1 MKVKLLNS
9 CGYRSI
15 KNLDFPV
22 IVNATLEDG
31 SIMIKYSEFVGMT
44 GFNTPLA
51 SLSRNHISVDI
62 GYIGAE
68 ILPEYVVNDA
78 SYIEGIRD
86 TELKQYLKFNS
97 SKGSD
102 PKYKPVFILENPKD
116 PFIDKVVV
124 QYINSYDNKLIEK
137 DIVLCHPLIE
147 KSHWGKFM
155 VLKDDF
161 VPHNPDSDIE
171 VLRRQIKELMS
182 AVEEAT
188 LIKEE
193 AKNLYKT
200 DPDQATK
207 LFKKAGKT
215 VTPIKSKVYLT
226 IETIEKDIK

>member
-22 IVNATLEDG
+22 IINATLEDG
-31 SIMIKYSEFVGMT
+31 LIMIKYSEFVGMT

-51 SLSRNHISVDI
+51 SLPRHHISVDI

-68 ILPEYVVNDA
+68 LLPEYVVNDA
-78 SYIEGIRD
+78 SYIEGIYD

-102 PKYKPVFILENPKD
+102 PKYKPVFILDKPNHSL
-116 PFIDKVVV
+116 IDKVIV
-124 QYINSYDNKLIEK
+124 QFINSWDEKLIQK
-137 DIVLCHPLIE
+137 TIFLDNPLLE
-147 KSHWGKFM
+147 KSHWDKFM
-155 VLKDDF
+155 VLKADF
-161 VPHNPDSDIE
+161 VPYNPDSDIE

-200 DPDQATK
+200 DPEQATK

-215 VTPIKSKVYLT
+215 VTPIKSKVYST
-226 IETIEKDIK
+226 IETIEKDLK

>member
-9 CGYRSI
+9 CGYVSI
-15 KNLDFPV
+15 CNIDFPV

-31 SIMIKYSEFVGMT
+31 LIMIEYSEFAHMS
-44 GFNTPLA
+44 GFT
-51 SLSRNHISVDI
+51 LSTLPTHRISIDPNSSMV
-62 GYIGAE
+62 E

-97 SKGSD
+97 SKGAD
-102 PKYKPVFILENPKD
+102 PKYKPVFILENPNHSL
-116 PFIDKVVV
+116 IDKVVV
-124 QYINSYDNKLIEK
+124 QFINSFDEKLIQK
-137 DIVLCHPLIE
+137 TIFLDHPLLE
-147 KSHWGKFM
+147 KSHWDKFM
-155 VLKDDF
+155 ILKEDF
-161 VPHNPDSDIE
+161 VPYNPDSDIE
-171 VLRRQIKELMS
+171 VLRSQIKELMS

-200 DPDQATK
+200 DPEQATK

-215 VTPIKSKVYLT
+215 VTPIKSKVYST
-226 IETIEKDIK
+226 IETIEKDLK